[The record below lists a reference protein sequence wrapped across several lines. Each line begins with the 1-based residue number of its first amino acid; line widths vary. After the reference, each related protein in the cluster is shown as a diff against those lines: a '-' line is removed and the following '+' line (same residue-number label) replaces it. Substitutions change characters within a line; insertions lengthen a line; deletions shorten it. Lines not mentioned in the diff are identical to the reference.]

1 MLTIQIDF
9 ALAKRFDMTYIDADN
24 SKKYPYIVH
33 RSSIGCYERT
43 MAMLIEEYAGA
54 MPLWLAP
61 VQAMILPISDKYADY
76 AGTVKAQMEAAG
88 LRVSIDSRSESIGYK
103 IRSARSER
111 VPYMLI
117 VGEEEAKAGTV
128 SVRSREKG
136 EEGSVAAQDLIARL
150 TAEDKSKYIY
160 HQHMTAEEK

>member
-1 MLTIQIDF
+1 MAIL
-9 ALAKRFDMTYIDADN
+9 IDAN
-24 SKKYPYIVH
+24 
-33 RSSIGCYERT
+33 
-43 MAMLIEEYAGA
+43 AGA
-54 MPLWLAP
+54 MTLWLAP